1 MEPDTQNATTSPAPR
16 RDDLLA
22 DARCWHCSYPLR
34 GLPEN
39 RCPECGTAFDP
50 ADFAGTFLPQWPRL
64 MAWYLA
70 ACVVME
76 IEGLLPALF
85 RWNLKLLLIDRFAAN
100 PLHQPVN
107 IMHLC
112 NAALICLLGPVC
124 IIGLRRRRDWARKS
138 CIVIFITT
146 ALYILSCLQVLSG
159 VPSRLLG
166 TSGIIY
172 FVIFGLELVCLAA
185 QTALVAVFLA
195 TGLRRKSLSRA
206 GEAAP
211 ELSRTLFDPRRD
223 WLLLFALL
231 LCGFGIL
238 PTFTGVELLALSLVP
253 KLLSAAAPDSQP
265 FSLTDV
271 RAVLNALTGSFT
283 LAAAFLLW
291 RRPGML
297 RMLISIVALA
307 MLGHSVSVLIS
318 DFGRLPTSATAP
330 TSVLRIVL
338 TVLSTAAGFLPYLVL
353 LLFAFLAVK
362 REDIDRL
369 DREDGRGA

>member
-1 MEPDTQNATTSPAPR
+1 MEPDSQSATASPVPR

-22 DARCWHCSYPLR
+22 DARCLKCGYPLR

-85 RWNLKLLLIDRFAAN
+85 RWNLKLLLIFRVAAN

-107 IMHLC
+107 IMRLC
-112 NAALICLLGPVC
+112 DAALICLLGPVC
-124 IIGLRRRRDWARKS
+124 IVGLCRRRDWARKG

-166 TSGIIY
+166 TSEVIY

-211 ELSRTLFDPRRD
+211 ELSRTLSDPRRD

-231 LCGFGIL
+231 LCGLGIL
-238 PTFTGVELLALSLVP
+238 PTFNGVELLALSLVP
-253 KLLSAAAPDSQP
+253 KLLSAAAPDSQL

-271 RAVLNALTGSFT
+271 RGVLNALTGSFI

-297 RMLISIVALA
+297 RMLISVVALA
-307 MLGHSVSVLIS
+307 MVGHSVFRIAS
-318 DFGRLPTSATAP
+318 DIGTPLTPGGSPRDALT
-330 TSVLRIVL
+330 IVL
-338 TVLSTAAGFLPYLVL
+338 EALSAAVSFLPYLAP

-369 DREDGRGA
+369 AREDGRGA